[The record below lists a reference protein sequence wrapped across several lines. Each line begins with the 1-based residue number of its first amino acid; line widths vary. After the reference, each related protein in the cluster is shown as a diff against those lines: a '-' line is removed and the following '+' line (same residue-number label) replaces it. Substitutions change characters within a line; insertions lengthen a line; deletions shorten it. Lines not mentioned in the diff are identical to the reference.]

1 MFKVTIT
8 RTRPNSDT
16 SWFTNKSQNYL
27 QHYENNY
34 KEKSNWEVTLHDD
47 TTLVVVRTSDD
58 RSLLEKFVGEFSD
71 VNSPFYES
79 VIYENENNITL
90 SFSEITEV

>member
-1 MFKVTIT
+1 MYKVTIT
-8 RTRPNSDT
+8 RTKPNAEV
-16 SWFTNKSQNYL
+16 SWFTNKSAEYLNHYQENY
-27 QHYENNY
+27 E
-34 KEKSNWEVTLHDD
+34 EKTKWEVTVNND

-58 RSLLEKFVGEFSD
+58 RNLLEKFVGEFSD

-90 SFSEITEV
+90 SFSEITSV